1 MYKYYVFVV
10 CLVITYINLNCFY
23 FILPPSKKNKKLTKQ
38 ATTTKNYAALDEA
51 IKTKLEPFLY
61 NNGNG
66 KLFHV
71 SRLALMRNKDR
82 PKHKHI
88 FKNEEE
94 FDQYKEPTP
103 EECKGNG

>member
-1 MYKYYVFVV
+1 M
-10 CLVITYINLNCFY
+10 
-23 FILPPSKKNKKLTKQ
+23 TKQ